1 VPRKVKGA
9 LGEAELQDEVYE
21 PILAKLDGQPK
32 AVRELL
38 ANPSIANLGL
48 VRLQQALMILLG
60 QARCH
65 IALPSSGE
73 TERAKRTGALNLAI
87 MRRARESA
95 DLACL
100 ASPVIGGAIEID
112 RIGQLFLLAARE
124 KAPDRA
130 RFVWDLLKIQG
141 QKIVKD
147 GKVLDTEEENLAE
160 LKERARLRAEKA
172 VPVLAML
179 GIH

>member
-1 VPRKVKGA
+1 
-9 LGEAELQDEVYE
+9 
-21 PILAKLDGQPK
+21 
-32 AVRELL
+32 
-38 ANPSIANLGL
+38 
-48 VRLQQALMILLG
+48 MILVG
-60 QARCH
+60 QASGH

-73 TERAKRTGALNLAI
+73 AERAERTGALNLAI
-87 MRRARESA
+87 MRRARKSA

-100 ASPVIGGAIEID
+100 ASPVIGGGIGTD

-130 RFVWDLLKIQG
+130 RFVWDFLKIQG

-147 GKVLDTEEENLAE
+147 GKMLDTEEENVAE
-160 LKERARLRAEKA
+160 LKERARLFVEKA
-172 VPVLAML
+172 APILAML